1 MANYSIPYHF
11 VLLRGI
17 PSPLVMLNPLECVTT
32 DLALCSVKFTMQY
45 VALYF
50 VNVTSTFRYF
60 FIFLRP

>member
-17 PSPLVMLNPLECVTT
+17 PSLLVMLNPLKCVTV
-32 DLALCSVKFTMQY
+32 DLALCLVKFTMQY

-50 VNVTSTFRYF
+50 VNVTSRFHYF